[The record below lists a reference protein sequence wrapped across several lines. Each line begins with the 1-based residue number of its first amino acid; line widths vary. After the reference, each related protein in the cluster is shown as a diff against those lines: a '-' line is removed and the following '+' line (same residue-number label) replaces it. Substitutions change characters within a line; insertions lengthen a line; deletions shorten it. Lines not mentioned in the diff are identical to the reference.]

1 MTRFALVTSHEFGLR
16 ALEGV
21 LSSDPVL
28 TGELEWTLGVG
39 LRQRGLS
46 ASVGYASV
54 EEIAESS
61 SVPYLVCSDGTLAEA
76 VEVLKDAAPHYVLVI
91 GWSRLVCAEIL
102 QLPCSLYA
110 ANGESR
116 NSPGWGCIGMHPTK
130 LPRGRGRAPLPWTI
144 LKDLKE
150 SALSTFFLED
160 GPDCGAIIRQQG
172 FEIRPLE
179 TVTALFMRVSALHYE
194 AGRLLAGEM
203 AARKVA
209 AAPQNEAAATS
220 WPKRTP
226 DDARVASFVDAE
238 TVNRFVRAQAWPY
251 PTAFVEVG
259 GSRLR
264 LLAARTLRP
273 AARGQTPGRILDLR
287 GDELQVVA
295 GSDIVAL
302 VLHPKDV
309 GVASTCVGM
318 AIPSSMAVAEH

>member
-1 MTRFALVTSHEFGLR
+1 MTRFALVTSHEFGRR

-21 LSSDPVL
+21 LSSDPAL

-39 LRQRGLS
+39 LRRDGPS

-61 SVPYLVCSDGTLAEA
+61 SVPYLACSDGTLAEVA
-76 VEVLKDAAPHYVLVI
+76 EALKEAAPHYVLVI
-91 GWSRLVCAEIL
+91 GWSRLVCAEVL
-102 QLPCSLYA
+102 ELPHSLYA

-144 LKDLKE
+144 LKGLGE

-160 GPDCGAIIRQQG
+160 GPDCGAVIRQQG
-172 FEIRPLE
+172 FEIRPRE

-194 AGRLLAGEM
+194 AGLLLAEEM
-203 AARKVA
+203 AARKVSA
-209 AAPQNEAAATS
+209 VPQDEAAATS

-226 DDARVASFVDAE
+226 DDARLASFVDAQALI
-238 TVNRFVRAQAWPY
+238 RLIRAQAWPY
-251 PTAFVEVG
+251 PTAFVEIG
-259 GSRLR
+259 GTRLR

-273 AARGQTPGRILDLR
+273 AERGQTPGRILNLH
-287 GDELQVVA
+287 GNELQVVV

-318 AIPSSMAVAEH
+318 TIPSSMTV